1 MIKVFVSENPADE
14 PIPSI
19 FTFTHPTTARTDC
32 DTIQEAIKTATADRS
47 RPKTVADILKDGEA
61 GLLANTDL
69 QLSLLKADVE
79 LRKLFRNL
87 VMEGPLSAEQFWRA
101 RVHLLRGHAIERVQ
115 ARGPYNVLAT
125 LKAKTQ
131 DGTTKLVLPPD
142 RIKDIFEQHPLVKR
156 VYDENVPKVRNP
168 QTNDFCGCILGR
180 SVDGRSRKMN
190 FGDGFFTPS

>member
-19 FTFTHPTTARTDC
+19 FTFTNPTTARTDC

-47 RPKTVADILKDGEA
+47 STPKSVADILKDGEPA
-61 GLLANTDL
+61 LLANTDL
-69 QLSLLKADVE
+69 QMSLLKADAE
-79 LRKLFRNL
+79 LTKLFRNL

-125 LKAKTQ
+125 LKPKTQ
-131 DGTTKLVLPPD
+131 DGTTKLVLPPE
-142 RIKDIFEQHPLVKR
+142 RIKELFEQHPLIKR
-156 VYDENVPKVRNP
+156 VYDENVPKVLNNLP
-168 QTNDFCGCILGR
+168 NQPSLCCFFGSCCVWMGC
-180 SVDGRSRKMN
+180 
-190 FGDGFFTPS
+190 